1 MNIQNN
7 LEKKFQNQINNFYDS
22 LAKSLDKNINNAV
35 QNLILFGYTDL
46 VTIFQ
51 RCDMYYSNHCRMS
64 LDLGITNTSVDF
76 DWDLEQERSSIEE
89 AIFWYVHTQDLND
102 DEIENQWTIINNIFK
117 QAEDELSKR
126 FSKAAKY
133 KVQGYYGEKKATFL
147 ERYITYLCDKYS
159 NELIKD
165 EKSFFDKKYTKELA
179 YILNFF
185 IKNKIMPEYITIH
198 ETGDGGG
205 KDSDYIFEQDIW
217 KKKLDDSLEIQVS
230 DDELLSR
237 KDHEGI
243 GVMFIFKD
251 KELRDALNES
261 LISLYQKKTKI
272 FQQVRLRG
280 SKFKSFYLE
289 CEIDWK
295 VSMEI

>member
-7 LEKKFQNQINNFYDS
+7 LEKKFQNQINNFYGS
-22 LAKSLDKNINNAV
+22 LAKSLDKNIKNAV
-35 QNLILFGYTDL
+35 QNLILFGYSDPF
-46 VTIFQ
+46 TIFQ
-51 RCDMYYSNHCRMS
+51 RCNMYYSKHCRMS

-89 AIFWYVHTQDLND
+89 AIFTYIHTQDLND

-133 KVQGYYGEKKATFL
+133 KVQGYYGEIKATFL
-147 ERYITYLCDKYS
+147 ERYVSYLCSKYCS
-159 NELIKD
+159 EFVKD
-165 EKSFFDKKYTKELA
+165 EKSFFDKKYTKELSH
-179 YILNFF
+179 ILNFF

-205 KDSDYIFEQDIW
+205 EDYDYIFERDIW
-217 KKKLDDSLEIQVS
+217 KMKLDDSLEIQVS

-243 GVMFIFKD
+243 EVMFIFKD
-251 KELRDALNES
+251 KELRDTLNES

-272 FQQVRLRG
+272 FQQVRFSR
-280 SKFKSFYLE
+280 SKFKAFYLE
-289 CEIDWK
+289 CTIDWRTA
-295 VSMEI
+295 

>member
-35 QNLILFGYTDL
+35 QNLILFGYSDSF
-46 VTIFQ
+46 TIFN
-51 RCDMYYSNHCRMS
+51 RCSIYFHAHCRMN
-64 LDLGITNTSVDF
+64 LDLGILNTSVDF

-89 AIFWYVHTQDLND
+89 AIFTYIHTQDLNRYD
-102 DEIENQWTIINNIFK
+102 IENPWTIINNIFK

-159 NELIKD
+159 DELIKD

-205 KDSDYIFEQDIW
+205 EDSDYIFEQDIW

-251 KELRDALNES
+251 KELRDTLNES

-280 SKFKSFYLE
+280 SKFKAFYLE
-289 CEIDWK
+289 CTIDWRTA
-295 VSMEI
+295 

>member
-35 QNLILFGYTDL
+35 QNLILFGYSDPF
-46 VTIFQ
+46 TIFN
-51 RCDMYYSNHCRMS
+51 RCYMYFGKHCRMN
-64 LDLGITNTSVDF
+64 LDLGIVNTYVDF

-89 AIFWYVHTQDLND
+89 AIFTYIHTQDLND

-147 ERYITYLCDKYS
+147 ERYRSYLCDKYS

-185 IKNKIMPEYITIH
+185 IKNKIMPEDITIH

-205 KDSDYIFEQDIW
+205 KDSDYIFERDIW
-217 KKKLDDSLEIQVS
+217 KQKLDDSLEIQVS

-243 GVMFIFKD
+243 EVMLIFKD
-251 KELRDALNES
+251 KELRDTLNES

-295 VSMEI
+295 VS

>member
-22 LAKSLDKNINNAV
+22 LAKSLDKNIKNAV

-46 VTIFQ
+46 TTIFQ
-51 RCDMYYSNHCRMS
+51 RCSMYYHYHCRMS
-64 LDLGITNTSVDF
+64 LDLGITNSSVDF

-89 AIFWYVHTQDLND
+89 AIFTYIHTQDLND
-102 DEIENQWTIINNIFK
+102 DEIENQWTIINNILK

-147 ERYITYLCDKYS
+147 ERYISYLCDKYS

-179 YILNFF
+179 HILNFF

-205 KDSDYIFEQDIW
+205 KDSDYIFKQDIW
-217 KKKLDDSLEIQVS
+217 KQKLDDSLEIQVS

-237 KDHEGI
+237 EDHEGI
-243 GVMFIFKD
+243 EVMFIFKD

-261 LISLYQKKTKI
+261 LISLYQKKTNI
-272 FQQVRLRG
+272 FQQVRLRN

-289 CEIDWK
+289 CKIDWK
-295 VSMEI
+295 VS